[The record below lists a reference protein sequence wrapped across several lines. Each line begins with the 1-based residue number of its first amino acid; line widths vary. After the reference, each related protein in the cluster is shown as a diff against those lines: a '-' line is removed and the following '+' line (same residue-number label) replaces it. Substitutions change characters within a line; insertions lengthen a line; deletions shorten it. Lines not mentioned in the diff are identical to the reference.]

1 MPSFKVGDRVRWVR
15 AAFSSEQHNALGTVV
30 DVTPND
36 DANLEAFTIYD
47 IEFEFGIFT
56 LYGSQIEAE

>member
-15 AAFSSEQHNALGTVV
+15 AAISSEHKNAVGTAI
-30 DVTPND
+30 DVMSND
-36 DANLEAFTIYD
+36 DTNLEAFTIYD
-47 IEFEFGIFT
+47 IEFQFGMFT